1 MKKISLLFML
11 SAALLIGREIGPAA
25 ALTADGLVTDI
36 LVENGEL
43 YAATYGGKVDVFDIA
58 GRKKQAVITI
68 PNIIDFM
75 GDEIPAKIYSIDK
88 LGDVLMLVSEGKAGY
103 RNVYLYQ
110 NEKLKKVID
119 SSDALPI
126 KRGVL
131 VDEDHMLLGLLSS
144 EIILYRISTEEVVY
158 RRMIK
163 DEESGG
169 SAFGDMTL
177 SEDRKTVVTADE
189 SGDVNV
195 FRVSDFSHM
204 KLLRGQNVDNIY
216 KVDYRQGVIIT
227 AGQDRRCA
235 VYKPDGTAYYM
246 EGDFLIY
253 AAALTPSANR
263 GIFAATVENDV
274 ALFDIA
280 GRTKLAEL
288 KGHTATLTDFAFV
301 DEDHFFSSAEET
313 RILYWDI
320 ETIK

>member
-1 MKKISLLFML
+1 MTKIALFFML
-11 SAALLIGREIGPAA
+11 SAVLLIGREIGPAS

-36 LVENGEL
+36 LVENGTL
-43 YAATYGGKVDVFDIA
+43 YAATYSGKVDVFDIA
-58 GRKKQAVITI
+58 SKKKQAVITI
-68 PNIIDFM
+68 PTIIDFM

-103 RNVYLYQ
+103 RNVYLYK
-110 NEKLKKVID
+110 NDKLKKVID
-119 SSDALPI
+119 SSASLPI

-131 VDEDHMLLGLLSS
+131 VDDDHMLLGLLSS
-144 EIILYRISTEEVVY
+144 EIILYQISTKAVLY

-189 SGDVNV
+189 SGDVNII
-195 FRVSDFSHM
+195 RVSDFAHV

-216 KVDYRQGVIIT
+216 QVDYRKGVAIT

-246 EGDFLIY
+246 EGSFLIY
-253 AAALTPSANR
+253 AAALTPSAGR
-263 GIFAATVENDV
+263 GVFAATAENDI

-280 GRTKLAEL
+280 ERRTLALL
-288 KGHTATLTDFAFV
+288 KGHRATLSDFAFV
-301 DEDHFFSSAEET
+301 DEEHFFSSAEET
-313 RILYWDI
+313 RILYWNI
-320 ETIK
+320 ENIK